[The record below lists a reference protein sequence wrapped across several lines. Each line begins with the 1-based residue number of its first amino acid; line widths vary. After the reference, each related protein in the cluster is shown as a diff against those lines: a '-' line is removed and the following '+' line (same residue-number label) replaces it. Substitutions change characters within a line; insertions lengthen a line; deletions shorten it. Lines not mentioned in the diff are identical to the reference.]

1 MSDQHESGFAKPP
14 LSDEGDR
21 IGPLLRLAGPRETVP
36 ADRRHRVR
44 AAVHAEWR
52 QQTRIR
58 SRRLTV
64 GWSLGAL
71 AAAALVLIGVRVSVR
86 DDTAGPIA
94 PQEIA
99 TIESLNGPAQ
109 RVASGDTPVG
119 GRFFQIGDRIR
130 VGDGV
135 DTMNGGLAALRLS
148 SGASVRLDRGT
159 RLRLLSGT
167 ALALEAGAIYVDSA
181 NVPGAPSLEVRTALG
196 VARDIGTRFEVRF
209 NGAALRVRVRD
220 GLVRV
225 NHSRQSHDAS
235 PGEELTL
242 DGDGNMVRRPVP
254 VFGAEWAWTFPL
266 ARPFDLEGRSL
277 RDFLDWITGENGW
290 QLRFADSAIEQNA
303 RTTILH
309 GSILG
314 LTPAEALAAV
324 LPTSG
329 VEHRLESGVLLVQL
343 IAGGAKD

>member
-14 LSDEGDR
+14 LSNEGDQ

-36 ADRRHRVR
+36 VDRRHRVR
-44 AAVHAEWR
+44 AAVHAQWR
-52 QQTRIR
+52 QQTRTR

-64 GWSLGAL
+64 GWSLGAV
-71 AAAALVLIGVRVSVR
+71 AAAALVLIGLRLSVR
-86 DDTAGPIA
+86 DDAAGPI
-94 PQEIA
+94 PQQALA
-99 TIESLNGPAQ
+99 TVEALNGPAQ
-109 RVASGDTPVG
+109 LVDGDDMAG
-119 GRFFQIGDRIR
+119 DLRLFQIGDRIR

-135 DTMNGGLAALRLS
+135 DTTNGSLAALRLAG
-148 SGASVRLDRGT
+148 GASVRLDRST
-159 RLRLLSGT
+159 RLRLLSET
-167 ALALEAGAIYVDSA
+167 VLVLAAGAIYVDSGTA
-181 NVPGAPSLEVRTALG
+181 PGAPTIEVRTALG
-196 VARDIGTRFEVRF
+196 VARDIGTRFEVRL
-209 NGAALRVRVRD
+209 NGSALRVRVRD
-220 GLVRV
+220 GLVRLS
-225 NHSRQSHDAS
+225 HSRQSHDAR

-242 DGDGNMVRRPVP
+242 DGDGSIVRRPVA
-254 VFGAEWAWTFPL
+254 VFGADWAWTFAL

-277 RDFLDWITGENGW
+277 RDFLDWIADENGW
-290 QLRFADSAIEQNA
+290 QLRFANSAVEQKS

-329 VEHRLESGVLLVQL
+329 VEHSLESGVLLVQP